1 MHHQKRLYGL
11 VATLALSLGGCA
23 AIGSFAAPAL
33 APAVNPNPT
42 ALKHGDYALDR
53 DHAAL
58 LFKVNHLGFAN
69 YVGRFERF
77 DVSLDFDADNP
88 EDARVE
94 AVIDMTSLDV
104 ANDPFANTLM
114 GPNWFD
120 AGQFPEAFFRS
131 TGIEVTGENTGVLT
145 GDLTMRGVT
154 KPVTMD
160 ITFNGGAYDRLRGAY
175 VVGLSAVS
183 EVDRRMFGVDRFPGL
198 VGNTVRLEIEAEFL
212 RG

>member
-1 MHHQKRLYGL
+1 MLQQNRLYGV
-11 VATLALSLGGCA
+11 VAALALSLGGCA
-23 AIGSFAAPAL
+23 AIGSLAAPAL

-42 ALKHGDYALDR
+42 ALKQGAYALDR

-114 GPNWFD
+114 GPGWFD
-120 AGQFPEAFFRS
+120 AGQHPEAFFRS
-131 TGIEVTGENTGVLT
+131 TGIEVTGDNTGVLM

-154 KPVTMD
+154 NPVTMD
-160 ITFNGGAYDRLRGAY
+160 VTFNGGAYDRLRSAY

-183 EVDRRMFGVDRFPGL
+183 EIDRREFGVDRFAGL
-198 VGNTVRLEIEAEFL
+198 VGNTVKLEIEAEFL
-212 RG
+212 QR

>member
-1 MHHQKRLYGL
+1 MLQQNRLYGL
-11 VATLALSLGGCA
+11 VAALALSLGGCA
-23 AIGSFAAPAL
+23 ALVAPAL

-42 ALKHGDYALDR
+42 ALKQGAYALDR

-114 GPNWFD
+114 GPGWFD
-120 AGQFPEAFFRS
+120 AGQHPEAFFRS
-131 TGIEVTGENTGVLT
+131 TGIEVKGDNTGILM

-154 KPVTMD
+154 NPVTMD
-160 ITFNGGAYDRLRGAY
+160 VTFNGGAYDRLRGAY

-183 EVDRRMFGVDRFPGL
+183 EIDRREFGVDRFAGL
-198 VGNTVRLEIEAEFL
+198 VGNTVKLEIEAEFL
-212 RG
+212 QR